1 MEYRI
6 GYYNSSVAAEI
17 EKWPTGVYASFI
29 KITERMK
36 SAGPN
41 LGMPYTRPLGNGL
54 FEIRA
59 RGPEGIGRAFFCSVI
74 NREII
79 ILHEIIKKT
88 RKTPP
93 KDILVARKRLNE
105 IK

>member
-6 GYYNSSVAAEI
+6 GYYNSTVAAGI
-17 EKWPTGVYASFI
+17 EKWPAGVYASFVR
-29 KITERMK
+29 ITEMMK

-41 LGMPYTRPLGNGL
+41 LGMPYTRPLGGGL

-59 RGPEGIGRAFFCSVI
+59 RGREGIGRAFFCSVI
-74 NREII
+74 NREGI

-88 RKTPP
+88 QKTPQ
-93 KDILVARKRLNE
+93 KDILLARKRQKE

>member
-6 GYYNSSVAAEI
+6 GYYNSSVQAEI
-17 EKWPTGVYASFI
+17 EAWPTGVYASFI
-29 KITERMK
+29 KITELIK
-36 SAGPN
+36 SSGPN
-41 LGMPYTRPLGNGL
+41 LGMPYTRPLGGGL

-59 RGPEGIGRAFFCSVI
+59 QGTEGIGRAFFCCVI

-88 RKTPP
+88 PKPP
-93 KDILVARKRLNE
+93 VKDLRLARKRLKE

>member
-6 GYYNSSVAAEI
+6 GYYNSSVEAGI
-17 EKWPTGVYASFI
+17 EKWPSGVYASFI
-29 KITERMK
+29 KITEMMK

-41 LGMPYTRPLGNGL
+41 LGMPYTRSLGSGL

-74 NREII
+74 NREVI

-88 RKTPP
+88 QKTPL
-93 KDILVARKRLNE
+93 KEILLARKRQKE